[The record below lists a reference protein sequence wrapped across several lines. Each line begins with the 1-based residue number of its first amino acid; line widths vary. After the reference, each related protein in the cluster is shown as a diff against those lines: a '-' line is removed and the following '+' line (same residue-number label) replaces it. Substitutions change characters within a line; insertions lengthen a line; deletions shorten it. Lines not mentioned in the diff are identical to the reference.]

1 MKKITFVSLLAL
13 ALFLGSDAVLAKAN
27 GKGAAGGQGE
37 QIKDVQEKAK
47 AQGKGKAESGE
58 EKVKAKTEAAGN
70 PNAAE
75 KGKVAEKAKGGQQEA
90 VKVKE
95 QAKEKVKE
103 AEQAAAKA
111 KQKGKTA
118 EEEIAKEK
126 GKAAVDKKAAA
137 QDKGKAAEKALGKE
151 HQQQLAALR
160 KQLLHDQAKHL
171 ERMARLERIRQLAG
185 KEGDSKIIERVNKLI
200 ADEQKLYDRKH
211 KDMLAREQKILK
223 AGTEGLTEEAVK
235 AAGKGAAKEKAQ
247 KAKDEAE
254 KAKAEAEKVKEKP
267 QEQAKEKAEKVKEK
281 AEEAVDKAKEAA
293 KEPNVQ

>member
-13 ALFLGSDAVLAKAN
+13 ALFLGSDAVFAKAK

-47 AQGKGKAESGE
+47 AQGKDKAESAE
-58 EKVKAKTEAAGN
+58 EKVKA
-70 PNAAE
+70 
-75 KGKVAEKAKGGQQEA
+75 GQQEA
-90 VKVKE
+90 ARVKE
-95 QAKEKVKE
+95 QAKEKAKE

-126 GKAAVDKKAAA
+126 GKAAADKKAAA

-160 KQLLHDQAKHL
+160 KQLLHEQAKHL
-171 ERMARLERIRQLAG
+171 ERKARLERIKQLAV
-185 KEGDSKIIERVNKLI
+185 KEGDSKTIARVDKLI
-200 ADEQKLYDRKH
+200 ADEQKQYDRKH
-211 KDMLAREQKILK
+211 KDVSAREQKILK
-223 AGTEGLTEEAVK
+223 LGTEGLSEEAMK
-235 AAGKGAAKEKAQ
+235 AAGKGTAKEKAQ

-254 KAKAEAEKVKEKP
+254 KAKTEAEKVKEKP

-281 AEEAVDKAKEAA
+281 AEEAVEKAKEAA
-293 KEPNVQ
+293 KEPNIQ